1 MPLTPELAALGL
13 SIEDVECHAGS
24 LALESYGGERPTST
38 VWLRGAGA
46 AGRGEH
52 VGWTPEAHAAFRGA
66 VASVPRGRWRL
77 DEWVGAMARAFAHPY
92 DRAALEAAAIDLGL
106 RQAGTNL
113 FRLLAVR
120 PQPVR
125 YVVSYGRVAD
135 PAAEARRHPGVEL
148 KIDADAGWSDDVY
161 RALAVLGRVR
171 VLDFKG
177 HGDARA
183 LERARRA
190 LPDVLIEDP
199 PPGTSPGG
207 RVSFDASI
215 RRAADVATLPFR
227 PAAVNLK
234 PARMGGVLEVLGCA
248 ALCADAGIGVY
259 MGGMF
264 EVGAGRAQLRTL
276 AALLCP
282 DATNDIAPLAGGA
295 RRAGGTPP
303 AGGTLPAGGRPPA
316 RLPVDASEA
325 VFGGEA

>member
-1 MPLTPELAALGL
+1 VPPTPELGALGL
-13 SIEDVECHAGS
+13 AIEDVECHVGS
-24 LALESYGGERPTST
+24 VALESYGGERPTSV

-52 VGWTPEAHAAFRGA
+52 VGWTPEAHATFRSG
-66 VASVPRGRWRL
+66 VVSVPRGRWRL
-77 DEWVGAMARAFAHPY
+77 DDWMGAVARVCGHPY

-113 FRLLAVR
+113 FRVLDVTPR
-120 PQPVR
+120 PVR

-148 KIDADAGWSDDVY
+148 KIDADPGWSDDVY
-161 RALAVLGRVR
+161 RALAVLGRIA

-183 LERARRA
+183 VERARRT

-199 PPGTSPGG
+199 PSGTSPGG

-215 RRAADVATLPFR
+215 RHATDVAALPFR

-234 PARMGGVLEVLGCA
+234 PARMGSVLEVLDCA
-248 ALCADAGIGVY
+248 ALCAHAGIGVY

-276 AALLCP
+276 AAVLCP
-282 DATNDIAPLAGGA
+282 EATNDIAPL
-295 RRAGGTPP
+295 GT
-303 AGGTLPAGGRPPA
+303 RPP
-316 RLPVDASEA
+316 RLAVEA
-325 VFGGEA
+325 NEAGFGGDA